1 MYLLTL
7 NCGSS
12 SIKGKLFNIPS
23 KEAPLEAV
31 AKISVLNIGAKGDRV
46 HVVVK
51 WLDGLTE
58 DVDERMGDGG
68 QVEHRHIFPI
78 ILKHISSSGSGIA
91 QDDIKYITHRIVH
104 GGLNKRGLR
113 VTKEDSHEL
122 EQMDA
127 LSRFAP
133 LHNHHA
139 VLCVRACLD
148 AVPNSTQLLYFDT
161 LFHQTLP
168 PEVYTYAL
176 PPSNAPLAIPL
187 RKYGFHG
194 LSYSS
199 IVHQLAQHTN
209 TSPEALNLVV
219 AHLGSGASACCIRA
233 GKSIDTTMGLTPL
246 EGLVGGTRTG
256 NIDPTA
262 IMHHTPDYASDAGLH
277 DMHVTR
283 GEWVMNRESG
293 LLALA
298 GTPNFGAIT
307 TKAFGVG
314 PENEEKKLM
323 RLAYDVF
330 IDRVMAFVTQYLAKL
345 LAQVPMRSVQ
355 LVFSGGI
362 GENAARLRRDVL
374 ERLSW
379 LGTTVSDAN
388 EARRG
393 GAVRRISGDDSRLA
407 AWVVETDEEG
417 WCAQMAREDMGI

>member
-23 KEAPLEAV
+23 KEAPLEAA
-31 AKISVLNIGAKGDRV
+31 AKISFLNIGAKGDRV

-51 WLDGLTE
+51 WLDGQTE
-58 DVDERMGDGG
+58 DVNERMGDGG
-68 QVEHRHIFPI
+68 EVEHRHIFPI
-78 ILKHISSSGSGIA
+78 ILKHISSSGIGIA

-104 GGLNKRGLR
+104 GGMNKRGLN
-113 VTKEDSHEL
+113 VTKQDSHEL
-122 EQMDA
+122 EQMDT

-176 PPSNAPLAIPL
+176 PPSSAPLAIPL

-256 NIDPTA
+256 NIDPTV
-262 IMHHTPDYASDAGLH
+262 IMHHSPDYASDAGLH
-277 DMHVTR
+277 GMHVTR

-314 PENEEKKLM
+314 PENEEKDQM

-330 IDRVMAFVTQYLAKL
+330 LDRVMAFITQYLAKL

-379 LGTTVSDAN
+379 LGSTVSDAN
-388 EARRG
+388 EVRRG

>member
-139 VLCVRACLD
+139 VLCMRACLD

-283 GEWVMNRESG
+283 GER
-293 LLALA
+293 LASD
-298 GTPNFGAIT
+298 PRMRR
-307 TKAFGVG
+307 
-314 PENEEKKLM
+314 KKLM